1 MKENFKSFGGSSCLA
16 RRSSKR
22 RRLLKTMADQS
33 PTAEYQAAKPRFQ
46 RVEDN
51 AFHQGNFVI
60 NCTMIRAI
68 VLPVIFLTSA
78 MIASAADQPNN
89 PDDPGEFDIEPPI
102 LKQNLSDELAEAGTP
117 DGDVVRCEK
126 KLERSKRNAAGAE
139 RLWRIGVLAKVEVE
153 QRALKV
159 VKCEAEVA
167 SARVVQ
173 AKGAVAE
180 QESRVAS
187 GEATKQELEVAKTA
201 LAQLIEAE
209 QKAVAKRETAELE
222 FAEANLRRQ
231 QRLLGLGS
239 AHKSDVTNAEE
250 KLAELKTPKN

>member
-1 MKENFKSFGGSSCLA
+1 
-16 RRSSKR
+16 
-22 RRLLKTMADQS
+22 
-33 PTAEYQAAKPRFQ
+33 
-46 RVEDN
+46 
-51 AFHQGNFVI
+51 
-60 NCTMIRAI
+60 MIRA
-68 VLPVIFLTSA
+68 VALPLTFLTSA
-78 MIASAADQPNN
+78 LIALAADQPNN
-89 PDDPGEFDIEPPI
+89 SDEPGEFDIEPPI
-102 LKQNLSDELAEAGTP
+102 LKQNLSDELAEAATP
-117 DGDVVRCEK
+117 DGDVARCEK

-159 VKCEAEVA
+159 IKCETELA
-167 SARVVQ
+167 SARVAQ

-187 GEATKQELEVAKTA
+187 GENTKQELEVAKTA

-231 QRLLGLGS
+231 QRLLKLGS

-250 KLAELKTPKN
+250 KLAELKAPKN

>member
-1 MKENFKSFGGSSCLA
+1 
-16 RRSSKR
+16 
-22 RRLLKTMADQS
+22 
-33 PTAEYQAAKPRFQ
+33 
-46 RVEDN
+46 
-51 AFHQGNFVI
+51 
-60 NCTMIRAI
+60 MIRAI
-68 VLPVIFLTSA
+68 ALPVMFLTSA
-78 MIASAADQPNN
+78 MIALAADQPNN
-89 PDDPGEFDIEPPI
+89 ADEPGEFDIEPPI

-117 DGDVVRCEK
+117 DGDVARCEK

-167 SARVVQ
+167 IARVAQ
-173 AKGAVAE
+173 AKGTVAE

-209 QKAVAKRETAELE
+209 QKAVAKRESAELE

-231 QRLLGLGS
+231 QRLLKLGS
-239 AHKSDVTNAEE
+239 AHKSDVSNAEE
-250 KLAELKTPKN
+250 KLAELKAPKN